1 MKNEILQNLGNVIG
15 ALNNVQVTPGKENY
29 LNQGGAI
36 AMLEGIYDKI
46 MNCLIDKEEQK
57 EESNEPPTDE

>member
-1 MKNEILQNLGNVIG
+1 MKSEILQNLGNVIG
-15 ALNNVQVTPGKENY
+15 ALNNVQVVPGKENY

-46 MNCLIDKEEQK
+46 ANNLVDKEEQK
-57 EESNEPPTDE
+57 AETEKKDEE